1 MEYKYIKELKDINS
15 IKEIEEK
22 YKVKIPEI
30 LKNIIIRYNGGRPVK
45 NIFMTKESKEK
56 VIKTLLS
63 YNQSDR
69 ENIYIYLDFFKKG
82 YIPFANTAF
91 GDVICLNN
99 KNENIE
105 LYLHE
110 IDKFEYVCE
119 NIEQFINKLYN

>member
-1 MEYKYIKELKDINS
+1 MEYKYIKKLEDIN
-15 IKEIEEK
+15 IINEIEQK
-22 YKVKIPEI
+22 YKVKIPKI
-30 LKNIIIRYNGGRPVK
+30 LKDTIIRYNGGRPVK
-45 NIFMTKESKEK
+45 NTFMTKEKSEK

-82 YIPFANTAF
+82 YIPFANTDF

>member
-82 YIPFANTAF
+82 YIPFANTDF